1 METDPYGVS
10 IPWESEEG
18 LAFLED
24 LERVSRACGNDRL
37 AEVYRKAAAAV
48 RDHLWREAAP

>member
-24 LERVSRACGNDRL
+24 LEVVASACGDEVL